1 MTTNARV
8 TGSVVYHRRNHNLK
22 VDTGTC
28 CSASHILYWL
38 LAASETLLEWSE
50 YILVYF
56 TVRLHVTQSTVLR
69 RLLSP
74 SVCLSVCQTR
84 ALWQHE
90 INLCLHSYTT
100 WKIVHP
106 SFLTRRM
113 VGGGRPLLPAILGI
127 NPGPQAWVQNER
139 RRGEGR
145 DRAFTLSL
153 HAPIDSLQ
161 ELSLVYSH
169 FVDVQFRHELCVF
182 IDEPSLPKNVRSRM
196 SQLHAAHYTQFS
208 K

>member
-1 MTTNARV
+1 MLFRFSHLVLAPGCIWNTTRMIWIYIGIFYRATACNAKHGIAKAFV
-8 TGSVVYHRRNHNLK
+8 S
-22 VDTGTC
+22 
-28 CSASHILYWL
+28 
-38 LAASETLLEWSE
+38 
-50 YILVYF
+50 
-56 TVRLHVTQSTVLR
+56 VRL
-69 RLLSP
+69 

-182 IDEPSLPKNVRSRM
+182 IDEPSLAKNVRSRM